1 MIIFIMIYHSGVVII
16 NEIDNYEFVEMKK
29 DTFLWN
35 EFLTL
40 ENMVGLVR
48 EQLGWMYEG
57 CEVRFEDRIDI
68 WSSNDPLINIM
79 SPVCNEKE
87 WTAYVGIV
95 MKSEIHGIEL
105 VAIIVVWNDV
115 DDESSRSPTLPEAVD
130 EQHIEC
136 DVVLTKPS

>member
-35 EFLTL
+35 EFPTL

-68 WSSNDPLINIM
+68 WSSNDP
-79 SPVCNEKE
+79 
-87 WTAYVGIV
+87 
-95 MKSEIHGIEL
+95 
-105 VAIIVVWNDV
+105 
-115 DDESSRSPTLPEAVD
+115 
-130 EQHIEC
+130 
-136 DVVLTKPS
+136 